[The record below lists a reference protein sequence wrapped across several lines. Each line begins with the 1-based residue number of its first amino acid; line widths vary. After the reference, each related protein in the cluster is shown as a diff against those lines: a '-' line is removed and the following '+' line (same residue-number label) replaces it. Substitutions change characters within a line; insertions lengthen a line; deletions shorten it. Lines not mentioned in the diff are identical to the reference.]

1 MKLDREKI
9 LIALLIVIAL
19 IFVGYRY
26 VYNPLVEHKERLD
39 DQMASLGNYNVNVE
53 NMQSQEA
60 SVSQTLQELNSKIDN
75 LKNEEGN
82 QIINT
87 QDFLLFLSTKTKEA
101 DVYIQ
106 KFKDLGVT
114 EENGVWRVRFD
125 VELNGYMKD
134 LIRITQNIDDLG
146 VSYDIKSVSLRQEG
160 DIEYLSRAH
169 KEQVDLVWFNYE
181 KEEEVYTN
189 EIPIE
194 VPTNEI
200 PIDVPTV
207 EETPP
212 QTTVEVIEVPPETLE
227 EQLEILLGIAKP
239 KTITKKTTVPGSTN
253 NNNSNKKVV
262 EESKEE
268 TKANSKSFKE
278 TRMNLDFTIEFIM
291 FNDPRTVLNYRDLYE
306 GDNHIGSQEFV
317 IDAEGN
323 KLTIDEIN
331 VRIKEDSEF
340 VNREIDRV
348 MGIVTEENTGEFAD
362 DIKEYLNYLLGK
374 R

>member
-60 SVSQTLQELNSKIDN
+60 SVSQILQELNSKIDN
-75 LKNEEGN
+75 LKNENGN

-194 VPTNEI
+194 VPT
-200 PIDVPTV
+200 V

-306 GDNHIGSQEFV
+306 EDNHIGSQEFI